1 MSVEQQDNNTLLE
14 PQNIAG
20 DLVYGDQVGGDK
32 VGGDKITVGD
42 VGGSYNAIGAGAQVI
57 VTQIQQALSAVGE
70 MEKGIQAAERR
81 LAAAIQQKIV
91 RYAHLTA
98 PTQVDTRENPYKALL
113 DYKLEDAPFFYGRSL
128 AVQVMRQKMH
138 SDRLTILHSESG
150 SGKTS
155 LLQAG
160 LASRLLADGHFP
172 LYLRPYHQSPDQFI
186 KKEFLPDYTT
196 LPELSRF
203 RDEQMSLKG
212 FLERVAYYVGG
223 RQIYLF
229 LDQFE
234 EFFTE
239 QPPQTQRAFAEQMRE
254 CVASDLPVRWVLSL
268 RKEYFSDLRLF
279 GALRP
284 FDNEYFL
291 PTFRLEEAQEVVT
304 EPAALK
310 GVQYEAGLVDHIL
323 ADLRQE
329 DKGIPPAQVQ
339 LVCYTLFDELPAA
352 EQANVISH
360 ALYNKPRGRGAG
372 EPGAKGILTSH
383 LTRVL
388 DRELKGAERRIANR
402 ILEELVT
409 SDVRRAVRS
418 REHLTAGLEAADP
431 STLEHVLATLH
442 ENRLIRRDLD
452 ENDQP
457 LYELTHDYLLSEI
470 ELNPETQARKA
481 AQELLAQELVA
492 YRQFGTL
499 ISKDRFDIIHSQMA
513 HLKLEETAVEL
524 IAKSEDAL
532 TAEQQRELE
541 RVQQIANAHQRANL
555 FLRALVVFLFVVV
568 IAVLQPVV
576 REEMK
581 RREAMTEL
589 VAIPVSQDYLL
600 GAEDPDEAYDELP
613 LQPVTIPAFH
623 IEKYEASNARYRLCV
638 DFGGCS
644 QPNDVAAFQAEDRQN
659 YPVTGI
665 TALQAA
671 QFCSWLGRRLPNELE
686 WERVARGPNSALWPW
701 ADGLPPTSDHANF
714 LTITSSAP
722 VDNYPLGQSVE
733 GVFNLVGNV
742 WEWTASYDQS
752 DNYDSN
758 NMWSGNWR
766 ELDAGKWL
774 IMRGSSYKDDLYAVT
789 ERLGRNPLSTSEHIG
804 FRCAAD

>member
-1 MSVEQQDNNTLLE
+1 MSDEHEINSDPTPIEEQR
-14 PQNIAG
+14 IAG

-42 VGGSYNAIGAGAQVI
+42 IGGSYNAIGAGAQVI

-81 LAAAIQQKIV
+81 LAAAIQQKIG
-91 RYAHLTA
+91 RYAHLTT
-98 PTQVDTRENPYKALL
+98 PTQVDAAQADLRENPYKALL
-113 DYKLEDAPFFYGRSL
+113 DYKLEDAPFFYGRSR
-128 AVQVMRQKMH
+128 AVQAMRQKMGNG
-138 SDRLTILHSESG
+138 RLTILHSESG

-172 LYLRPYHQSPDQFI
+172 LYLRPYRQSPDQFI
-186 KKEFLPDYTT
+186 KKEFLPDFAT

-239 QPPQTQRAFAEQMRE
+239 QPPETQRAFAEQLRE

-339 LVCYTLFDELPAA
+339 LVCYTLFDELPTA
-352 EQANVISH
+352 EQATVISH

-402 ILEELVT
+402 VLEELVT

-418 REHLTAGLEAADP
+418 REQLAGELEKAD
-431 STLEHVLATLH
+431 SATLEHVLATLH

-452 ENDQP
+452 DNDQP
-457 LYELTHDYLLSEI
+457 RYELTHDYLLSEI

-481 AQELLAQELVA
+481 AQELLA
-492 YRQFGTL
+492 RQVIDWRTYGALLQQQTLRVVSAQREALSLDEEAQTL
-499 ISKDRFDIIHSQMA
+499 I
-513 HLKLEETAVEL
+513 
-524 IAKSEDAL
+524 
-532 TAEQQRELE
+532 
-541 RVQQIANAHQRANL
+541 
-555 FLRALVVFLFVVV
+555 
-568 IAVLQPVV
+568 
-576 REEMK
+576 
-581 RREAMTEL
+581 
-589 VAIPVSQDYLL
+589 
-600 GAEDPDEAYDELP
+600 
-613 LQPVTIPAFH
+613 
-623 IEKYEASNARYRLCV
+623 
-638 DFGGCS
+638 
-644 QPNDVAAFQAEDRQN
+644 
-659 YPVTGI
+659 
-665 TALQAA
+665 
-671 QFCSWLGRRLPNELE
+671 GR
-686 WERVARGPNSALWPW
+686 SALA
-701 ADGLPPTSDHANF
+701 ADIDLKEWLAYLPTPISRTLLLD
-714 LTITSSAP
+714 
-722 VDNYPLGQSVE
+722 
-733 GVFNLVGNV
+733 
-742 WEWTASYDQS
+742 
-752 DNYDSN
+752 
-758 NMWSGNWR
+758 
-766 ELDAGKWL
+766 ELDAPEPAIAIRAARHL
-774 IMRGSSYKDDLYAVT
+774 ADFFDDTVETRLVDLYEHA
-789 ERLGRNPLSTSEHIG
+789 RMPDLRGAALGSLARHKPSLVRQIG
-804 FRCAAD
+804 MCQ